1 MRQSRASSAKK
12 LALSLPLFLLIGC
25 SIQAEKEANGDN
37 AHSST
42 SPKQLQLEERET
54 LDNKKV
60 EIGNLKIL
68 LHAKMLEFLDNLT
81 ANEAFAYL
89 NNNSGQVETLIIV
102 KHHPEIFSHR
112 NKDSYVL
119 CVSAKNAEGDT
130 YPVDIYIKQ
139 GIDEKLFVYDMR
151 IGGKERKDL
160 MALMQKSVFYRL

>member
-68 LHAKMLEFLDNLT
+68 LHAKMFEFLDNLT

-151 IGGKERKDL
+151 IGDNERKDL
-160 MALMQKSVFYRL
+160 MSLMQKSAFYRL